1 MWIKARALCMLARQF
16 IIDGH
21 PWSHYGICIMIFCL
35 DFIFQTGFYY
45 VVVAVHVDQTGMELT
60 EAPLPLPHQG

>member
-1 MWIKARALCMLARQF
+1 MGRWTG
-16 IIDGH
+16 DV
-21 PWSHYGICIMIFCL
+21 PSFCL